1 MTFIALEN
9 IARIIISVRGG
20 IYLKKCRIAFIKTKI
35 LKITC
40 I

>member
-9 IARIIISVRGG
+9 IVRIIISVRG
-20 IYLKKCRIAFIKTKI
+20 IYLKKCRIAFIKAKI